1 MIGQTAQYMNEDTV
15 TPVGWWVSWCCPNGK
30 IQDVYYDDV
39 PDFKHMNPCA
49 VNLVDKQNRIKFVK
63 SAVKN
68 FEEHILKHLKT
79 FNILKAVCFS
89 DKSRGEV

>member
-15 TPVGWWVSWCCPNGK
+15 TPVGGWVSWCCPNGK

-49 VNLVDKQNRIKFVK
+49 VILVDKQNRMKFVK
-63 SAVKN
+63 NAVKN

-79 FNILKAVCFS
+79 FNILKAVCF
-89 DKSRGEV
+89 